1 MDAWLAQHFFNP
13 AFAAAGAALVASPII
28 IHLINRMRFRRVR
41 FAAMEFLLQSQ
52 QRNRRRV
59 LIEQLLLLLLR
70 ILIVLLLV
78 ALIAR
83 LILDP
88 NEMSI
93 FHGAKSHHVVLL
105 DDSGSMRDRLG
116 ETTAFED
123 AIDVVKKLVAEG
135 ARRPDTQKFSLL
147 LLSNPEQPLFSQ
159 RDVNDVF
166 IAELETKLENV
177 RCSHRLLDL
186 VAGFEAARK
195 LLAEEKVTVKHLHVI
210 SDYRK
215 VDWTDQKALGSVA
228 TALDSNGVTLNF
240 VRTVDKRNQ
249 NVAVTRL
256 EGDLQIAATGVP
268 VRFTVAVENFGDQV
282 ANDVRLTVTQDGQR
296 LPLSIQFEK
305 IEAGKEVEKEF
316 DISFNSP
323 KKHRLEVAL
332 ANDAL
337 PQDNQRFLAL
347 DVSVQ
352 NKVLIIDG
360 VPSRDEGSYLADAL
374 AADPDLTGFAPQI
387 ETVDYLRRPLEEFQ
401 SIFILNV
408 GDIPATALEPLEN
421 YVAGGGGLAWFLGDA
436 VRPAFYND
444 SLHKEGKGLFPIRI
458 STAPRELSAPDS
470 SNPAGDVVFANI
482 SLFRIFQGQENS
494 FAELTRVYKYF
505 PVASDWT
512 VDDQKRNDGVTTIAV
527 LRDKHPLM
535 FVHKLGDG
543 KVVTCLTSCGPSWN
557 NWSIFPSFVVLQL
570 ELQKY
575 IARTDRVLERRIV
588 GEVIRESLD
597 PAQFTETVEVT
608 APDAAGKRTTR
619 LKAAPV
625 VADPAGSGD
634 GPDAASDQPKEAVQL
649 VANYRDTDSP
659 GVYVVK
665 LLDHDQIP
673 TEKWIAYNVP
683 MEESE
688 LELATDSQI
697 RKQIGDDVSVQ
708 IQQPGSF
715 QWIAGKDA
723 GQEVREWLLI
733 LIVLFLVAEQMLAF
747 KLSYHPKLAGASA

>member
-13 AFAAAGAALVASPII
+13 AFAAAGAALVASPIM

-70 ILIVLLLV
+70 ILIVLVLV

-93 FHGAKSHHVVLL
+93 FRGAKAHHVVLL

-123 AIDVVKKLVAEG
+123 GVDVVKKLVAEG
-135 ARRPDTQKFSLL
+135 ARRPDTQKFTLL

-159 RDVNDVF
+159 RDVNDAF

-186 VAGFEAARK
+186 TSGFEAARK
-195 LLAEEKVTVKHLHVI
+195 LFAEEKATVKHLHVI
-210 SDYRK
+210 SDYRSG
-215 VDWTDQKALGSVA
+215 DWNDQKALGTA
-228 TALDSNGVTLNF
+228 AKALDSNGVTLNF

-256 EGDLQIAATGVP
+256 EGDLQVAASGVP
-268 VRFTVAVENFGDQV
+268 VRFTVAVKNFADQV
-282 ANDVRLTVTQDGQR
+282 ASDVRLTVTQDGQR
-296 LPLSIQFEK
+296 LPLSIQFDK
-305 IEAGKEVEKEF
+305 IEAGKEVEREF
-316 DISFNSP
+316 DVSFSSP

-332 ANDAL
+332 VNDAL
-337 PQDNQRFLAL
+337 PQDNTRFLAL

-360 VPSRDEGSYLADAL
+360 VPSRDEAAYLVDAL
-374 AADPDLTGFAPQI
+374 AADPDLTGYAPQI
-387 ETVDYLRRPLEEFQ
+387 ETVDYLRRPLDEFQ

-408 GDIPATALEPLEN
+408 GDIPTTALEPLEN

-436 VRPAFYND
+436 IRPAYYND
-444 SLHKEGKGLFPIRI
+444 TLFKDGTGLFPIRI
-458 STAPRELSAPDS
+458 SVAPRELSSPES
-470 SNPAGDVVFANI
+470 LNPGADVIFGNI
-482 SLFRIFQGQENS
+482 SLFRVFQGQENPYTDV
-494 FAELTRVYKYF
+494 TRVYKYF

-512 VDDQKRNDGVTTIAV
+512 IDDQERKDGVATIAV
-527 LRDKHPLM
+527 LRDKQPLM
-535 FVHKLGDG
+535 FVHKFGAG
-543 KVVTCLTSCGPSWN
+543 QVVTCLTSCGPSWN
-557 NWSIFPSFVVLQL
+557 NWSLYASYVVMQL

-575 IARTDRVLERRIV
+575 IARTDRALERRIV
-588 GEVIRESLD
+588 GEAIRESLD

-619 LKAAPV
+619 LKAAPE
-625 VADPAGSGD
+625 VADRRTEGT
-634 GPDAASDQPKEAVQL
+634 DAAENQPPEAVQL
-649 VANYRDTDSP
+649 VASYRDTDSP

-665 LLDHDQIP
+665 LLDHDQVP

-683 MEESE
+683 IEESE

-697 RKQIGDDVSVQ
+697 RRQIGDDVTVQ

-723 GQEVREWLLI
+723 GQEVREWLLV
-733 LIVLFLVAEQMLAF
+733 LIVIFLVAEQMLAF
-747 KLSYHPKLAGASA
+747 KLSYHPKPAGASA